1 MLSLT
6 LPTRAPSQAAG
17 SEPALLPP
25 SERFLNRELSWLA
38 FDRRVLALAG
48 DPALPLL
55 ERVKFLAIFAGNL
68 DEFFQVR
75 VAGLQEQCAAGV
87 GATSPDGRGPE
98 EQIDCIRSEVQT
110 LLRLACELFDKELR
124 PALAEQGI
132 RICDWGTLQEGA
144 RAHLGSVFEREIFP
158 VLTPLAV
165 DPAHPFP
172 HISNLSLNLA
182 VRVQDPATRA
192 ERFARVKVPSL
203 FPRFLPLP
211 DGTHFVPIEQVIAA
225 HLDALFPGM
234 RIVSQYAFRVTRDAD
249 IPLEE
254 SEAED
259 LLEALELG
267 LRRRQ
272 RASSA
277 VRLEIAADAP
287 EHVTAILVEELE
299 LDADDVYATPS
310 LLDLRSLAQIHEL
323 PRPDLKHPPFV
334 PQTQQALAARGEG
347 APDLFARLR
356 ERDVLVHHPYDSFA
370 TSVQSF
376 LELAAADP
384 QVLAIKHTLYRTSG
398 PENPIVRTLIRAAE
412 AGKQVVTLVEVK
424 ARFDEQANIE
434 WARMLEQA
442 GVHVVY
448 GLVGLKTHAKA
459 ALVIRREPDG
469 IRRYCHVG
477 TGNYNPATSKLY
489 EDLGILSSRPELC
502 ADLAEF
508 FNNLTGCSQQ
518 RHYRRILVAP
528 GMLKSTLLE
537 LIRAEAAQPDGRIV
551 LKLNHLEDPELIDAL
566 YAASCAGTEIDL
578 VVRGI
583 CGLRPGVPG
592 LSERIRVRSILGR
605 FLEHSRIFRFGSEAR
620 GARCFIGSADLMRRK
635 LEGRVELVVPVEE
648 PALQARLEEILSL
661 CLSDRGAWLLG
672 PDGSWTRNGAGSGP
686 HLQEKLQELAR
697 LRAMPQGETEA
708 IPRG

>member
-1 MLSLT
+1 
-6 LPTRAPSQAAG
+6 
-17 SEPALLPP
+17 
-25 SERFLNRELSWLA
+25 
-38 FDRRVLALAG
+38 
-48 DPALPLL
+48 
-55 ERVKFLAIFAGNL
+55 
-68 DEFFQVR
+68 
-75 VAGLQEQCAAGV
+75 
-87 GATSPDGRGPE
+87 
-98 EQIDCIRSEVQT
+98 
-110 LLRLACELFDKELR
+110 
-124 PALAEQGI
+124 
-132 RICDWGTLQEGA
+132 
-144 RAHLGSVFEREIFP
+144 
-158 VLTPLAV
+158 
-165 DPAHPFP
+165 
-172 HISNLSLNLA
+172 
-182 VRVQDPATRA
+182 
-192 ERFARVKVPSL
+192 
-203 FPRFLPLP
+203 
-211 DGTHFVPIEQVIAA
+211 
-225 HLDALFPGM
+225 
-234 RIVSQYAFRVTRDAD
+234 
-249 IPLEE
+249 
-254 SEAED
+254 
-259 LLEALELG
+259 
-267 LRRRQ
+267 
-272 RASSA
+272 
-277 VRLEIAADAP
+277 
-287 EHVTAILVEELE
+287 
-299 LDADDVYATPS
+299 
-310 LLDLRSLAQIHEL
+310 
-323 PRPDLKHPPFV
+323 
-334 PQTQQALAARGEG
+334 
-347 APDLFARLR
+347 
-356 ERDVLVHHPYDSFA
+356 VLVHHPYDSFA

-537 LIRAEAAQPDGRIV
+537 LIRAEAARPDGRIV

>member
-537 LIRAEAAQPDGRIV
+537 LIRAEAARPDGRIV